1 MHASVHAIRKIPVKY
16 QCNQLRFWQGFSSW
30 KDDTKKWPRH
40 CRLCHKG
47 NTEQR
52 ASEHPTGRSLEQ
64 KCLEVTAACAHEER
78 QRGAPWEEVWGEP
91 VHTRPQ
97 GSEGNTNTMLNLK
110 EIQLLEKAERFS
122 SWRTA
127 NNCATCKGTPASR
140 RKNCYSAAVWV
151 TFKHYIPSDKRQ
163 ILEVRVYLREQFG
176 IRKAMGS
183 TPSLR
188 RKVKFIFITHSCII
202 KWFLKPAG
210 AAKQTPTKHLSIHP
224 EGEQRKLQ
232 GAVLLSEKKVPW
244 FLTNET
250 RPWSFLKLRWQSQG
264 IHSTHYSHYR
274 KLNVLSYRVSWEKR
288 NTLWHTGYRW
298 D

>member
-1 MHASVHAIRKIPVKY
+1 MNRLFSQGTFLSSVSPLFLEWKLCNPALETKEMLNPEPFPNLMHARVHAIRKIPVKY

-64 KCLEVTAACAHEER
+64 KCLEVTAACAHEEQ
-78 QRGAPWEEVWGEP
+78 QRGAPCEEVWGEP

-163 ILEVRVYLREQFG
+163 IFG
-176 IRKAMGS
+176 GKS
-183 TPSLR
+183 VS
-188 RKVKFIFITHSCII
+188 
-202 KWFLKPAG
+202 
-210 AAKQTPTKHLSIHP
+210 
-224 EGEQRKLQ
+224 QR
-232 GAVLLSEKKVPW
+232 AV
-244 FLTNET
+244 
-250 RPWSFLKLRWQSQG
+250 
-264 IHSTHYSHYR
+264 
-274 KLNVLSYRVSWEKR
+274 
-288 NTLWHTGYRW
+288 WHTQGHGFNAQS
-298 D
+298 